1 MKQLNK
7 DTNILIVGLGL
18 MGGSYAKALS
28 KKGYKITAIS
38 DKKEPIEYGLR
49 NGIIEKGYDYIDEK
63 AVSEADIIIFALY
76 PKIFIKW
83 IEENHHLISDDT
95 VITDISGVKKSVIY
109 QVQEIIGT
117 RVSFISSHPMAGRER
132 SGVEYSD
139 ERVFVGANYIIVPTE
154 NNTDEEINLCSSLG
168 RELGFERISVLTPEE
183 HDSMI
188 GFLSQ
193 LTHCIAVSLMT
204 CNDNK
209 NLKQYTGDSFRD
221 LTRIAK
227 INEEMWSELFV
238 MNKEELIKHMD
249 VFINEFSYMK
259 DMIAKENTDELKRMM
274 RLSTQRRSEFDK

>member
-18 MGGSYAKALS
+18 MGGSYAKALT

-38 DKKEPIEYGLR
+38 DKKEPIEYGLK
-49 NGIIEKGYDYIDEK
+49 NHIIEKGFDYPDVK
-63 AVSEADIIIFALY
+63 AIAEADIIIFALY

-95 VITDISGVKKSVIY
+95 VITDISGVKESVIY
-109 QVQEIIGT
+109 KVQEILGD
-117 RVSFISSHPMAGRER
+117 RVHFISSHPMAGRER

-139 ERVFVGANYIIVPTE
+139 EGVFNGANYIVVPTE
-154 NNTDEEINLCSSLG
+154 KNTDEEISLCSSLG
-168 RELGFERISVLTPEE
+168 KELGFERISVLTPED
-183 HDSMI
+183 HDNMI
-188 GFLSQ
+188 AFLSQ

-209 NLKQYTGDSFRD
+209 KLKEYTGDSFRD

-227 INEEMWSELFV
+227 INEEMWSELFI
-238 MNKEELIKHMD
+238 MNKKELIYHMD
-249 VFINEFSYMK
+249 KFINEFSYMK
-259 DMIAKENTDELKRMM
+259 DMIEKENTDELKRMM
-274 RLSTQRRSEFDK
+274 RLSTQRRTEFDK